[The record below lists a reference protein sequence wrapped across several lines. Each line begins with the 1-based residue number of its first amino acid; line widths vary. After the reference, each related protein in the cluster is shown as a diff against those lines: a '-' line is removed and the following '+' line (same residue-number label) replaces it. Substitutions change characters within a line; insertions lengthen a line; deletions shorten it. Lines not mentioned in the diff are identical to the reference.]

1 MKRQVIIE
9 IDNGEIKIIKSEYEN
24 REEYVGII
32 KAIID
37 DNNNNLTKYKG
48 ARKGKIIENL

>member
-9 IDNGEIKIIKSEYEN
+9 IEDGKITVVKSEYES

-32 KAIID
+32 KAILD
-37 DNNNNLTKYKG
+37 DNNKNLSKYKG
-48 ARKGKIIENL
+48 ARKGRLIQK